1 VENDLP
7 KSIIDHVYFIPMK
20 FLASIFI
27 TALLAF
33 AAGLFLPW
41 WSIAIAAA
49 IVAVVVKQSSAKSAL
64 AGLLGGFLC
73 WGGLAAY
80 ISLTN
85 EHVLATRVALL
96 ILKVNNPWL
105 LVLATGLI
113 GALVAGLAALAGS
126 FLVAGRSS
134 KPNEQPA
141 NDALTEETTERLPSE
156 TEQPA

>member
-1 VENDLP
+1 
-7 KSIIDHVYFIPMK
+7 M
-20 FLASIFI
+20 
-27 TALLAF
+27 
-33 AAGLFLPW
+33 
-41 WSIAIAAA
+41 
-49 IVAVVVKQSSAKSAL
+49 
-64 AGLLGGFLC
+64 
-73 WGGLAAY
+73 
-80 ISLTN
+80 
-85 EHVLATRVALL
+85 ALL